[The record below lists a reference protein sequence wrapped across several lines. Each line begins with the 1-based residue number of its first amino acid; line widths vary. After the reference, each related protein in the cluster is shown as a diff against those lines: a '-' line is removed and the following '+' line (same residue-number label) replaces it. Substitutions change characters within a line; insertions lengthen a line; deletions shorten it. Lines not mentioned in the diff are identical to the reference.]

1 MSLGADTRSEEI
13 MGSHWRL
20 LWALLI
26 KRLTRFAV
34 CFWVHDDKLRPE
46 FADASPFED
55 GHQPS
60 QIFQVECVAGSP
72 RLRTIF
78 CPLHGAVEPLVPSC
92 GIADKVPDVVGV
104 RDWGLGQREERA
116 VKLLH
121 PPGKTC
127 QHFFFFLHFFF
138 PQVQPSCWSGSSV
151 EGSSTYLDGGYE
163 STGDVGAE
171 QRGHVQLAHV
181 LLLSQGAGDALLAQ
195 ELQAGHPVLHAHHVQ
210 RRAARQEQAGVSVA
224 PADGGD
230 GPLKQQ
236 SGTVVSSVVPLFS
249 VTGAGHVTHHFC
261 RFHLFSVV
269 VTTKLI
275 LLGINTLSI
284 CCADCIFKYQS
295 LVEADFFGDTYF
307 ILFAKL

>member
-1 MSLGADTRSEEI
+1 MQNRLKNGAQSEVGSFFSPFERLKKMQTQPKEDDLLTGFNSRGSLFQCLRCITTISTAHHLFHNLSKTFGTVIYCCFASSRKGRLMSLGADTRSEEI

-46 FADASPFED
+46 FADAPPFED

-78 CPLHGAVEPLVPSC
+78 RPLHGAVEPLVPSC

-121 PPGKTC
+121 PPEKTC
-127 QHFFFFLHFFF
+127 QHFFCLHFFF
-138 PQVQPSCWSGSSV
+138 PPS
-151 EGSSTYLDGGYE
+151 
-163 STGDVGAE
+163 A
-171 QRGHVQLAHV
+171 
-181 LLLSQGAGDALLAQ
+181 
-195 ELQAGHPVLHAHHVQ
+195 
-210 RRAARQEQAGVSVA
+210 
-224 PADGGD
+224 
-230 GPLKQQ
+230 
-236 SGTVVSSVVPLFS
+236 
-249 VTGAGHVTHHFC
+249 
-261 RFHLFSVV
+261 
-269 VTTKLI
+269 TKLM
-275 LLGINTLSI
+275 
-284 CCADCIFKYQS
+284 
-295 LVEADFFGDTYF
+295 E
-307 ILFAKL
+307 